1 MDELKDLSLQ
11 RIRNVS
17 LEFKRFLYHQI
28 DWNERMIG
36 ILGARGV
43 GKTTL
48 MLQYIRENL
57 PDPGKVLYVS
67 LDDLY
72 FTTHSLS
79 ELAREFLSYGGKYL
93 FLDEVHKYP
102 NWSVE
107 LKKLYDFFPELKI
120 VFSASSV
127 LQIYKGQADLSRRVA
142 LYHLPV
148 LSFREFLELYAG
160 LRFPAYSLEAV
171 LENHT
176 AIANEIAG
184 KIKPLEYFEK
194 YLRFG
199 AYPFFTEGLGKYYD
213 KLNQAILQV
222 FESDM
227 PEITN
232 ITPKQVKKLKK
243 LMYVISTSA
252 PFKPNLKKLSEQ
264 TDIDRKL
271 LYEYLDMLERAD
283 LIINLRSP
291 VTGVAALRKPEK
303 IYLNNPN
310 LVFLFGEG
318 MHNKGTVRETFFVNQ
333 LRTVVRVYYTKQTDF
348 LVDRKYYFEVGG
360 RNKDFKQIQNLE
372 NAFLAI
378 DGIETGFDRKIPL
391 WLFGMLY

>member
-1 MDELKDLSLQ
+1 MDQLKDLSLQ

-17 LEFKRFLYHQI
+17 LGFKRFLYHQI

-57 PDPGKVLYVS
+57 PDSGKVLYVS

-160 LRFPAYSLEAV
+160 LRFSAYSLEAV

-291 VTGVAALRKPEK
+291 VTGVTALRKPEK

-333 LRTVVRVYYTKQTDF
+333 LRTVAKVYYTKQTDF